1 MNAIVRHSALLAL
14 GTTGLIVA
22 LGAGARPRSDAAED
36 AYRAEAARIRRHFDS
51 VLVELRAP
59 VARALT
65 DAQRLARAEHIR
77 RLAEYRDA
85 GSFPHNHDFPGAAI
99 PYFVDHRGVHCAVG
113 YLLQQSGRS
122 DIVARVRAAD
132 NNVRVPALAGDTAFT
147 NWLDASGLTL
157 AEAARIQPQYGEI
170 PPEPEPVARNDDARI
185 GLALLSS
192 GLGAASIAW
201 NARAGESRNSGLR
214 AALGYVAGAAG
225 IAMALNNRDAGD
237 GAKFLGFASGTI
249 GVGSAAM
256 ATRTLMRSSG
266 EGGPARSARLSAA
279 PAVLASGD
287 RAAPGIVVN
296 LRF

>member
-1 MNAIVRHSALLAL
+1 MHANFRRKALLAM
-14 GTTGLIVA
+14 GTTGAIIA
-22 LGAGARPRSDAAED
+22 LAAAEWPRDTSAGA
-36 AYRAEAARIRRHFDS
+36 AYRAETARIRRHFDS

-59 VARALT
+59 VARPLT
-65 DAQRLARAEHIR
+65 AAQRLARAEHIR
-77 RLAEYRDA
+77 RLEEYRAA
-85 GSFPHNHDFPGAAI
+85 GIFPHNHDFHDAPI

-122 DIVARVRAAD
+122 DIMARVRATD
-132 NNVRVPALAGDTAFT
+132 NHVRVPSLAGDTAFT
-147 NWLDASGLTL
+147 RWLDASGLTL
-157 AEAARIQPQYGEI
+157 AEAARIQPQYGHI
-170 PPEPEPVARNDDARI
+170 PPEDEPTVRNDDARI

-214 AALGYVAGAAG
+214 AVFGYVAGAAG

-249 GVGSAAM
+249 GIGSAAM
-256 ATRTLMRSSG
+256 ATRTLMRSNG
-266 EGGPARSARLSAA
+266 EGAPGHRARLSA
-279 PAVLASGD
+279 VLASRD
-287 RAAPGIVVN
+287 RVAPGVIVS